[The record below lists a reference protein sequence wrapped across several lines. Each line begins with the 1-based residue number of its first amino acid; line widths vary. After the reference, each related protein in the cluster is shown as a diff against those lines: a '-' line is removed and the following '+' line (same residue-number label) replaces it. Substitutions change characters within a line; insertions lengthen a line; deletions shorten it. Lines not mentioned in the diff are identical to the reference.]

1 MKVLLKEDVDNLGYA
16 GEVHSVADGYGRNYL
31 IPNGFAV
38 IATPGVMKQ
47 ADIWRKK
54 AEARREELRA
64 EYEELSMKINET
76 TLTYVARA
84 GETGKLYGS
93 ITTSQITD
101 DLNETLGT
109 DIDRRKV
116 GVESLRQ
123 LGEHQVI
130 VRLSSD
136 FQPFVNVTIEPEE
149 GSPAQLKLE
158 EEAEDAIRVA
168 VEEEIAEEIESVEIS
183 ADIAIEETAEDPIEA
198 IEEMEAIDEI
208 AQDILEEIDDVVEE
222 ELTNLE

>member
-16 GEVHSVADGYGRNYL
+16 GEVYSVADVYGRNYL
-31 IPNGFAV
+31 IPKGLAV
-38 IATPGVMKQ
+38 LASPNVMKQ
-47 ADIWRKK
+47 ADVWRKK

-64 EYEELSMKINET
+64 EYELLSGKINET
-76 TLTYVARA
+76 SLSYVARA

-116 GVESLRQ
+116 GIEPLRQ

-130 VRLSSD
+130 VRLSAD
-136 FQPFVNVTIEPEE
+136 FQPFVTVVIEPDES
-149 GSPAQLKLE
+149 SPAQLISEEEIEEVVEEIDETDGEVETVAAVEEIIEAVEEGNGEEILE
-158 EEAEDAIRVA
+158 EIAEAA
-168 VEEEIAEEIESVEIS
+168 VEEEQTDA
-183 ADIAIEETAEDPIEA
+183 
-198 IEEMEAIDEI
+198 
-208 AQDILEEIDDVVEE
+208 
-222 ELTNLE
+222 